1 MKSLVARIGQFVRR
15 SAEKED
21 DQFDARLKSLA
32 APAPSRRSIP
42 AQPSPVLFRR
52 NIAAA

>member
-1 MKSLVARIGQFVRR
+1 MKSLVARIGQLVRR

-32 APAPSRRSIP
+32 APAPLRRSAP
-42 AQPSPVLFRR
+42 VHPSPVLFRR
-52 NIAAA
+52 TAAA